1 VVGEEFKPDT
11 VYGWWK
17 GETLVAVA
25 LLGQARLMVR
35 FRKELIG
42 LTV

>member
-1 VVGEEFKPDT
+1 VEPGT

-25 LLGQARLMVR
+25 LLGRPRLMAPY
-35 FRKELIG
+35 RKQLMELP
-42 LTV
+42 